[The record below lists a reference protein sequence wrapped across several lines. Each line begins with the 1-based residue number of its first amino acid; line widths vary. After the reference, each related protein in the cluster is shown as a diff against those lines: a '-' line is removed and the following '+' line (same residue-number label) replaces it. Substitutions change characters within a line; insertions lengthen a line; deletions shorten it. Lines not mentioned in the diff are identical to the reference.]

1 MGAQLVF
8 RRARPIALL
17 LAMAALVALAFAA
30 LSPRAGTLYA
40 GAATAGIVH
49 IEMKITG
56 VRTGIFKGDSPQKGH
71 EDEILVSSYQ
81 FEVVTPRD
89 PQTGLPTG
97 RRQYQPIH
105 VTKEMNQSS
114 PQILSAVA
122 NNENLS
128 TVVLDF
134 WTTNRSG
141 KESIYYRVKLTNA
154 SISSV
159 KQFSA
164 GQTVNEDIGFTFQ
177 KIEQESLTGK
187 TLFTDDW
194 NAQV

>member
-1 MGAQLVF
+1 
-8 RRARPIALL
+8 
-17 LAMAALVALAFAA
+17 
-30 LSPRAGTLYA
+30 
-40 GAATAGIVH
+40 
-49 IEMKITG
+49 
-56 VRTGIFKGDSPQKGH
+56 
-71 EDEILVSSYQ
+71 
-81 FEVVTPRD
+81 
-89 PQTGLPTG
+89 
-97 RRQYQPIH
+97 
-105 VTKEMNQSS
+105 
-114 PQILSAVA
+114 VA